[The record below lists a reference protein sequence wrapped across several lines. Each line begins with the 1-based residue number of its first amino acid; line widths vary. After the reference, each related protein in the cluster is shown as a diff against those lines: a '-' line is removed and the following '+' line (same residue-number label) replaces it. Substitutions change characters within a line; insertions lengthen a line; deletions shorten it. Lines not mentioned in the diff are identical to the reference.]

1 MWWEFT
7 AQKVLV
13 LRVSNSLLNL
23 PASMSTAWAPI
34 GPLWKCLGWQSFPGY
49 RGLPGLVT
57 EKSKRN
63 FQTNGLKVL
72 HEFEWYFYQTDSIS
86 LNEQVIQSKVWCKE
100 TEARKLPFLTVG
112 TIVSTSDPKHTCA
125 PIFGARNTPS
135 KSLLPKQMGQAH
147 ETHIRGC
154 PPSLIYKIKKL
165 NIVNS

>member
-23 PASMSTAWAPI
+23 PASLFPSLGTYRAIMKMSEAE
-34 GPLWKCLGWQSFPGY
+34 QSFPGY

-57 EKSKRN
+57 ENWRN

-72 HEFEWYFYQTDSIS
+72 HEFEWYFYQTDSSIS
-86 LNEQVIQSKVWCKE
+86 LNEQVIQSKGVMQKRRPGNFLVWG
-100 TEARKLPFLTVG
+100 PY
-112 TIVSTSDPKHTCA
+112 VSTSDPKHTCA

-147 ETHIRGC
+147 ETHTCGVH
-154 PPSLIYKIKKL
+154 PALFTK
-165 NIVNS
+165 